1 MIMEKMIIGAVAG
14 NMIGMCHNAGQSH
27 PANMPL
33 IKENLDYGC
42 DTVLTV
48 AVMDALLNGREY
60 TETLQA
66 YGRNYPDRGYGT
78 ALVRWMKQDR
88 PQPFHSWNNG
98 AALRISPVGHACRTL
113 DETLNEARM
122 CAGVSHNHPDGIKG
136 AQAAAAC
143 VFLAKNGRTKEE
155 IRDYVESAF
164 RYDLNRRIE
173 DIRRVYYY
181 DQSCE
186 GSVPEAII
194 AFLESTGYEDS
205 LRLAISLGKSNGS
218 LPCITGAISQAYY
231 KEMPQDIIQPVI
243 SRLSPEIIEVI
254 EKFSNTYPLSLFH

>member
-1 MIMEKMIIGAVAG
+1 MIMENLIIGAVAG

-27 PANMPL
+27 PASVPL
-33 IKENLDYGC
+33 IGEKLDYSS

-66 YGRNYPDRGYGT
+66 YGRRYPDRGYGT
-78 ALVRWMKQDR
+78 ALVRWLMQDR
-88 PQPFHSWNNG
+88 PQPYHSWNNG

-113 DETLNEARM
+113 DETLSEARR
-122 CAGVSHNHPDGIKG
+122 CAVVSHNHPDGIKG

-155 IRDYVESAF
+155 VREYVESAF
-164 RYDLNRRIE
+164 RYDLKRRID
-173 DIRRVYYY
+173 DIRQVYYY

-218 LPCITGAISQAYY
+218 LACITGAISQAYY
-231 KEMPQDIIQPVI
+231 KEIPPHIAQPVI
-243 SRLSPEIIEVI
+243 SRLSPEIVEVI
-254 EKFSNTYPLSLFH
+254 ENFSNTYPLSLFH